1 MSGKE
6 PMKAPEQRLG
16 ESTRRTTCRFCDGTD
31 LTTVLDFG
39 NVPLA
44 GAFLTQAGIAGE
56 KRYPLQLQFCR
67 RCTLVQVGDVIPKET
82 LFQQNYF
89 FHSSAIKTLVDHFQ
103 RLAQEI
109 HRTMNRDGRCFVVE
123 IGCNDGVLL
132 KPLLSLGVKC
142 VGVDPARNV
151 LEASGLPAQML
162 VNDFFTT
169 AVASRIKERNG
180 AARVVV
186 SSYSFGH
193 IDDMVEVM
201 EGVRALLADDGVF
214 IFEIYYLGIMLDELQ
229 YDMIYHEHMSYYTLL
244 SLGRFLERF
253 GMEIFDL
260 QRDPLRAG
268 TIRFH
273 ARKRRAVNGAVS
285 EAVVALRKYEAERRL
300 DRLETYVAFGDRVE
314 ASKRQL
320 MTLLDRLKQEGRRIV
335 GYGASG
341 RASTIM
347 NYCQIG
353 SRHLEY
359 VVDDAPAKHGMY
371 TPGTHLLIR
380 PWSAV
385 EEGPGR
391 PEFALLF
398 AWSFIEEVRS
408 KRSGFLESGGRFIV
422 PLPEVRV
429 VAG

>member
-1 MSGKE
+1 MR
-6 PMKAPEQRLG
+6 APEQRLG
-16 ESTRRTTCRFCDGTD
+16 ESTRRTTCRFCEGTD

-44 GAFLTQAGIAGE
+44 GAFLTEGQIAEE

-67 RCTLVQVGDVIPKET
+67 RCTLVQVSDVIPKET

-103 RLAQEI
+103 RLAREI
-109 HRTMNRDGRCFVVE
+109 HQTLNQDGRCLVVE

-132 KPLLSLGVKC
+132 KPLLSLGVRC
-142 VGVDPARNV
+142 VGVDPATNV
-151 LEASGLPAQML
+151 LEASGLPKDML

-169 AVASRIKERNG
+169 AVASGISEKQGR
-180 AARVVV
+180 ARAIV

-201 EGVRALLADDGVF
+201 EGVDTLLADDGVF

-260 QRDPLRAG
+260 KRDPLRAG

-273 ARKRRAVNGAVS
+273 ARKTRSGNGPIS
-285 EAVVALRKYEAERRL
+285 EAVVALREYEAQRGL
-300 DRLETYVAFGDRVE
+300 DRLETYVAFSDRVE
-314 ASKRQL
+314 ASRKQL
-320 MTLLDRLKQEGRRIV
+320 MTLLDRLKQEGRKII

-347 NYCQIG
+347 NYCEID

-371 TPGTHLLIR
+371 TPGTHLPIR

-391 PEFALLF
+391 PDFALLF
-398 AWSFIEEVRS
+398 AWSFIEEVRA
-408 KRSGFLESGGRFIV
+408 KRRRFLESGGRFIV

>member
-1 MSGKE
+1 MS
-6 PMKAPEQRLG
+6 APEQRLG
-16 ESTRRTTCRFCDGTD
+16 EATRRTTCRFCEGTD
-31 LTTVLDFG
+31 LSTVLDFG

-44 GAFLTQAGIAGE
+44 GAFLTEAQIPEE

-103 RLAQEI
+103 RLAREI
-109 HRTMNRDGRCFVVE
+109 DRSFNQDGRCLVAE

-142 VGVDPARNV
+142 VGIDPATNV
-151 LEASGLPAQML
+151 LEASGLPEQML

-169 AVASRIKERNG
+169 AVASRIRAEHG
-180 AARVVV
+180 PARVIV

-193 IDDMVEVM
+193 IDDMTEVM
-201 EGVRALLADDGVF
+201 EGVRTLLADDGTF

-244 SLGRFLERF
+244 SLSRFLKRF

-273 ARKRRAVNGAVS
+273 ARKTRPGAAPVS
-285 EAVVALRKYEAERRL
+285 EAVAALRKYEAERGL
-300 DRLETYVAFGDRVE
+300 DRLETYVRFGDRVK
-314 ASKRQL
+314 ASKTQL
-320 MTLLDRLKQEGRRIV
+320 MTLLDRLKQEGRRII

-347 NYCQIG
+347 NYCEIG
-353 SRHLEY
+353 PRHLES
-359 VVDDAPAKHGMY
+359 VVDDAPAKHGLY

-380 PWSAV
+380 PWSAGD
-385 EEGPGR
+385 EGPGR
-391 PEFALLF
+391 PDFALLF

-408 KRSGFLESGGRFIV
+408 KRSRFLDGGGRFVV

-429 VAG
+429 VGG

>member
-1 MSGKE
+1 MTASK
-6 PMKAPEQRLG
+6 QRLG
-16 ESTRRTTCRFCDGTD
+16 ESTRRTTCRFCDGAD

-44 GAFLTQAGIAGE
+44 GAFLTEGQIAEE

-67 RCTLVQVGDVIPKET
+67 RCTLVQVSDVIPKET

-103 RLAQEI
+103 RLAREI
-109 HRTMNRDGRCFVVE
+109 HETLNRDGRCFVVE

-142 VGVDPARNV
+142 VGVDPATNV
-151 LEASGLPAQML
+151 LEASGLPKDML

-169 AVASRIKERNG
+169 AVASRIKEKHG
-180 AARVVV
+180 PARAVV

-193 IDDMVEVM
+193 IDDMREVM
-201 EGVRALLADDGVF
+201 EGVRTLLADDGVF

-244 SLGRFLERF
+244 SLSSFLKRF

-260 QRDPLRAG
+260 TRDPLRAG

-273 ARKRRAVNGAVS
+273 ARKTRSGGGPVS
-285 EAVVALRKYEAERRL
+285 DAVVALRKYEAERGL
-300 DRLETYVAFGDRVE
+300 DRLETYVAFGDRVK

-320 MTLLDRLKQEGRRIV
+320 MTLLDQLQQEGRRMI

-347 NYCQIG
+347 NYCGIDQ
-353 SRHLEY
+353 RYLEY
-359 VVDDAPAKHGMY
+359 VVDDAPAKQGMY
-371 TPGTHLLIR
+371 TPGTHLPIR
-380 PWSAV
+380 PWSAGD
-385 EEGPGR
+385 EGPGR
-391 PEFALLF
+391 PDFALLF
-398 AWSFIEEVRS
+398 AWSFIEEVKS
-408 KRSGFLESGGRFIV
+408 KRGRFLQSGGRFIV

-429 VAG
+429 VGG

>member
-1 MSGKE
+1 MR
-6 PMKAPEQRLG
+6 AAEQRLG
-16 ESTRRTTCRFCDGTD
+16 ESTRRTTCRFCEGKD
-31 LTTVLDFG
+31 LATVLDFG

-44 GAFLTQAGIAGE
+44 GAFLTKGQIPEE

-103 RLAQEI
+103 RLAREI
-109 HRTMNRDGRCFVVE
+109 HRTLDQDGRCFVVE

-142 VGVDPARNV
+142 VGVDPATNV
-151 LEASGLPAQML
+151 LEASGLPKHVL

-169 AVASRIKERNG
+169 AVASRIKEKHG
-180 AARVVV
+180 PARAIV

-193 IDDMVEVM
+193 IDDMTEVM
-201 EGVRALLADDGVF
+201 EGVRTLLAEDGVF

-229 YDMIYHEHMSYYTLL
+229 YDMIYHEHMSYYSLL
-244 SLGRFLERF
+244 SLSSFLGRF

-273 ARKRRAVNGAVS
+273 ARKTRSGRGPIS
-285 EAVVALRKYEAERRL
+285 EAVVALRKYEAQRGL
-300 DRLETYVAFGDRVE
+300 DRLETYVAFGDRVK
-314 ASKRQL
+314 ASKTQL
-320 MTLLDRLKQEGRRIV
+320 VTLLDRLKQEGRRII

-347 NYCQIG
+347 SYCEID

-371 TPGTHLLIR
+371 TPGSHLLVR

-391 PEFALLF
+391 PDFALLF

-408 KRSGFLESGGRFIV
+408 KRSRFLESGGRFIV

-429 VAG
+429 VGG

>member
-1 MSGKE
+1 MRTAG
-6 PMKAPEQRLG
+6 QRLG
-16 ESTRRTTCRFCDGTD
+16 ESTRRTTCRFCEGKD
-31 LTTVLDFG
+31 LAPVLDFG

-44 GAFLTQAGIAGE
+44 GAFLTQGQIPEE
-56 KRYPLQLQFCR
+56 KRYPLQLHFCR
-67 RCTLVQVGDVIPKET
+67 ACTLVQVSDVIPKET

-109 HRTMNRDGRCFVVE
+109 HRTLNRDGRCFVVE

-142 VGVDPARNV
+142 VGVDPATNV
-151 LEASGLPAQML
+151 LEASGLPGDML
-162 VNDFFTT
+162 VNDFFTA
-169 AVASRIKERNG
+169 AVASRIEQEHG
-180 AARVVV
+180 SARAIV

-193 IDDMVEVM
+193 IDDMMEVM
-201 EGVRALLADDGVF
+201 EGVRTLLAEDGVF

-244 SLGRFLERF
+244 SLSSFLKRF

-260 QRDPLRAG
+260 TRDPLRAG

-273 ARKRRAVNGAVS
+273 ARKTRSGTS
-285 EAVVALRKYEAERRL
+285 PISDAVVALRKYEAVRGL
-300 DRLETYVAFGDRVE
+300 DRLETYLGFGDRVK
-314 ASKRQL
+314 ASKRL
-320 MTLLDRLKQEGRRIV
+320 LLTLLDQFEQEGRRMI

-347 NYCQIG
+347 NYCGIDQ
-353 SRHLEY
+353 RYLEY
-359 VVDDAPAKHGMY
+359 VVDDAPAKQGMY
-371 TPGTHLLIR
+371 TPGTHLPIR
-380 PWSAV
+380 AWSARD
-385 EEGPGR
+385 EGPSR
-391 PEFALLF
+391 PDFALLF

-408 KRSGFLESGGRFIV
+408 RRSRFLESGGRFIV

-429 VAG
+429 VGG

>member
-1 MSGKE
+1 
-6 PMKAPEQRLG
+6 
-16 ESTRRTTCRFCDGTD
+16 
-31 LTTVLDFG
+31 
-39 NVPLA
+39 
-44 GAFLTQAGIAGE
+44 
-56 KRYPLQLQFCR
+56 
-67 RCTLVQVGDVIPKET
+67 
-82 LFQQNYF
+82 
-89 FHSSAIKTLVDHFQ
+89 
-103 RLAQEI
+103 
-109 HRTMNRDGRCFVVE
+109 
-123 IGCNDGVLL
+123 
-132 KPLLSLGVKC
+132 
-142 VGVDPARNV
+142 VGVDPATNV
-151 LEASGLPAQML
+151 LEASGLPKDML
-162 VNDFFTT
+162 VNDFFTA
-169 AVASRIKERNG
+169 AVASRIEEEHG
-180 AARVVV
+180 PARAIV

-201 EGVRALLADDGVF
+201 EGVRTLLADDGVF
-214 IFEIYYLGIMLDELQ
+214 VFEIYYLGIMLDELQ
-229 YDMIYHEHMSYYTLL
+229 YDMIYHEHMSYYTLRSL
-244 SLGRFLERF
+244 SSFLGRF

-273 ARKRRAVNGAVS
+273 ARKTRSANGPIS

-300 DRLETYVAFGDRVE
+300 DRLETYVAFGDRVQ
-314 ASKRQL
+314 AGKRQL
-320 MTLLDRLKQEGRRIV
+320 MTLLGRLKQEGRRII

-347 NYCQIG
+347 NYCEID
-353 SRHLEY
+353 SRHLDY

-391 PEFALLF
+391 PDFALLF
-398 AWSFIEEVRS
+398 AWSFIEEVRA
-408 KRSGFLESGGRFIV
+408 KRSRFLESGGRFIV